1 MTVMRT
7 LLLLALFLLSFKYTT
22 AQKESPPGTIQVT
35 ENFFF
40 DKTEISNI
48 NWTEYLY
55 WTQNK
60 YGENSDKYLSI
71 YPDSNVWGE
80 NNAYKKSYLN
90 HPAYNHF
97 PVVGVTH
104 EQAKAF
110 CSWRSDRVNEFLYI
124 KTNKIKTYDY
134 DSISSFIPELYA
146 YRLPTKKE
154 WESMALKGYDTKTQK
169 KLNKKFSD
177 LPKSNFKRNGG
188 INSDTISK
196 DITAPTIS
204 YWPNTMGVYNLL
216 GNVAEMVEEKE
227 IAKGGGWNDFEEDIS
242 IEKDINYTNPTS
254 WLGFRCVCEKHLDN

>member
-1 MTVMRT
+1 MRT

-104 EQAKAF
+104 EQAIAF

-124 KTNKIKTYDY
+124 KT
-134 DSISSFIPELYA
+134 
-146 YRLPTKKE
+146 TK
-154 WESMALKGYDTKTQK
+154 
-169 KLNKKFSD
+169 
-177 LPKSNFKRNGG
+177 
-188 INSDTISK
+188 
-196 DITAPTIS
+196 
-204 YWPNTMGVYNLL
+204 
-216 GNVAEMVEEKE
+216 
-227 IAKGGGWNDFEEDIS
+227 
-242 IEKDINYTNPTS
+242 
-254 WLGFRCVCEKHLDN
+254 